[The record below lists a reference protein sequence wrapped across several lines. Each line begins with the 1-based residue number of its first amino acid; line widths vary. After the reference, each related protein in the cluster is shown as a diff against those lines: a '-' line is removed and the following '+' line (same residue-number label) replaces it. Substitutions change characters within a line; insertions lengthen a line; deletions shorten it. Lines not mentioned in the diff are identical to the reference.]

1 MALDAIVVIP
11 ARDEEARI
19 AACLHALAAQTIS
32 SFETIV
38 VLDACADA
46 TESVTA
52 RTAGRLG
59 LAVQL
64 ISGPGAGSGPARKLG
79 MDLAADRLLAAGA
92 PDGLIASTDADTCPA
107 PTWLE
112 RQLAHVR
119 AGAQVIAGRVELEP
133 AERREL
139 PGGALRRR
147 ERDAVQRLERVRR
160 VDAGAEHHHFAGA
173 SLGITAAVYRSVG
186 GLEPVSALEDAAFA
200 SRLAAHGVPIRRAAD
215 VEVYTSA
222 RRSGRARRGLSIDL
236 EVSTWS
242 ERRRYDATDFPLD
255 RLKALKGE
263 TSIAVVIPTKEC
275 ATTIDGVLRQTVGP
289 AAQAGLID
297 EIIVIDA
304 DSRDGTAKIAERAGA
319 RVIQQDAMLAEAGP
333 ALGKGDAMWRS
344 LAMTEADVVC
354 FLDGDTAD
362 PDPRHLQGLIGPLL
376 LDTDLVLVKGAF
388 DRPLARGEVEL
399 PHEGGRVTELMAR
412 PLLNLY
418 EPRLAGFMQPLAG
431 EFAGRRELLQ
441 AIPFPAGYGVEIA
454 VLIDALR
461 RCGLDALAECTSACA
476 TTATSPSAPSARWPT
491 PCSPLSSAGS
501 VTAAPSS
508 AATTCARGRTGP
520 SFRSPFRSVRRWRS
534 GPTPGGSSRATR
546 PARRLYV
553 GRGCFSGRAAGLRLG
568 RRRRMRL
575 ARGRS
580 G

>member
-1 MALDAIVVIP
+1 MALDAIIVIP
-11 ARDEEARI
+11 ARDEEGRI

-59 LAVQL
+59 LTVQL

-92 PDGLIASTDADTCPA
+92 PDGLIASTDADTCPT
-107 PTWLE
+107 PSWLE

-119 AGAQVIAGRVELEP
+119 AGAQVVAGRVELEP
-133 AERREL
+133 AERSEL
-139 PGGALRRR
+139 PGGAMRRR
-147 ERDAVQRLERVRR
+147 ERDAMQRLERVRR
-160 VDAGAEHHHFAGA
+160 LDAGAEHHHFAGA

-200 SRLAAHGVPIRRAAD
+200 TRLAVHGVPIRRAAD
-215 VEVYTSA
+215 VQVYTSA

-255 RLKALKGE
+255 RLKALKGD
-263 TSIAVVIPTKEC
+263 TAIAVVIPTKEC
-275 ATTIDGVLRQTVGP
+275 AATIDGVLAQTVGP
-289 AAQAGLID
+289 AARAGLID
-297 EIIVIDA
+297 ETVVIDA
-304 DSRDGTAKIAERAGA
+304 ASRDGTAEVAEAVGA
-319 RVIQQDAMLAEAGP
+319 RVIQQDATLPEAGP

-388 DRPLARGEVEL
+388 DRPLVRGEVEL

-418 EPRLAGFMQPLAG
+418 EPRLAGFLQPLAG

-441 AIPFPAGYGVEIA
+441 QIPFPAGYGVEIA
-454 VLIDALR
+454 VLIDALG
-461 RCGLDALAECTSACA
+461 RCGLDALAESHLGV
-476 TTATSPSAPSARWPT
+476 RHNRHQ
-491 PCSPLSSAGS
+491 PLRDLGEMAYAVLAAVERRVGDGRAVLGGNYLRPWEDGTVVQVAVQERPPLAKWLHSRGLHPGNASGPLTLRRSGS
-501 VTAAPSS
+501 GSGGCHRT
-508 AATTCARGRTGP
+508 RGRT
-520 SFRSPFRSVRRWRS
+520 
-534 GPTPGGSSRATR
+534 SSW
-546 PARRLYV
+546 
-553 GRGCFSGRAAGLRLG
+553 
-568 RRRRMRL
+568 
-575 ARGRS
+575 
-580 G
+580 

>member
-1 MALDAIVVIP
+1 MALDAIVVVP

-52 RTAGRLG
+52 RTALRLG
-59 LAVQL
+59 LTVQL

-79 MDLAADRLLAAGA
+79 MDLAADRLLAADA
-92 PDGLIASTDADTCPA
+92 PDGLIASTDADTCPT
-107 PTWLE
+107 PRWLE

-119 AGAQVIAGRVELEP
+119 AGAQVVAGRVELEP
-133 AERREL
+133 AERSEL

-147 ERDAVQRLERVRR
+147 ERDAMQRLERVRR
-160 VDAGAEHHHFAGA
+160 LDAGAEHHHFAGA
-173 SLGITAAVYRSVG
+173 SLGITAAAYRSVG
-186 GLEPVSALEDAAFA
+186 GLEPVSALEDAALA
-200 SRLAAHGVPIRRAAD
+200 TRLAVHGVPIRRAAD

-242 ERRRYDATDFPLD
+242 ERRRYDATDFPVD
-255 RLKALKGE
+255 RLKALKGD
-263 TSIAVVIPTKEC
+263 TAIAVVIPTKEC
-275 ATTIDGVLRQTVGP
+275 AATIDGVLAETVGP
-289 AAQAGLID
+289 AAAAGLLD
-297 EIIVIDA
+297 EIVVIDA
-304 DSRDGTAKIAERAGA
+304 ASRDGTAEVAEAVGA
-319 RVIQQDAMLAEAGP
+319 RVIQQDATLPEAGP

-376 LDTDLVLVKGAF
+376 LDPDLVLVKGAF
-388 DRPLARGEVEL
+388 DRPLVRGDVEL

-418 EPRLAGFMQPLAG
+418 EPRLAGFLQPLAG

-441 AIPFPAGYGVEIA
+441 EIPFPAGYGVEIA

-461 RCGLDALAECTSACA
+461 RCGLDALAESHLGVRHNRHQPLRDLGEMAYAVLAAVERRVGDGRAVLGGSYLRPWEDGTVVQVAVQERPPLANWPHSRGPHPGNAFG
-476 TTATSPSAPSARWPT
+476 TTVAPMS
-491 PCSPLSSAGS
+491 
-501 VTAAPSS
+501 
-508 AATTCARGRTGP
+508 
-520 SFRSPFRSVRRWRS
+520 RSVWS
-534 GPTPGGSSRATR
+534 
-546 PARRLYV
+546 
-553 GRGCFSGRAAGLRLG
+553 
-568 RRRRMRL
+568 
-575 ARGRS
+575 
-580 G
+580 

>member
-119 AGAQVIAGRVELEP
+119 AGAQVVAGRVELEP

-215 VEVYTSA
+215 VEVHTSA

-255 RLKALKGE
+255 RLKALKGD
-263 TSIAVVIPTKEC
+263 TAIAVVIPTKEC

-297 EIIVIDA
+297 ETIVIDA
-304 DSRDGTAKIAERAGA
+304 ASRDGTAKIAERVGA
-319 RVIQQDAMLAEAGP
+319 RVIQQDATLPEAGP

-399 PHEGGRVTELMAR
+399 AHEGGRVTELMAR

-418 EPRLAGFMQPLAG
+418 EPRLAGFLQPLAG

-441 AIPFPAGYGVEIA
+441 EIPFPAGYGVEIA
-454 VLIDALR
+454 VLIDALGR
-461 RCGLDALAECTSACA
+461 YGLDALAESHLGVRHNRHQPLRDLGEMAYAVLAAVERRVGDGRAVLGGHYLRPWEDGTVVQVAVQERPPLA
-476 TTATSPSAPSARWPT
+476 KWPHSRGLVPGNASGPQT
-491 PCSPLSSAGS
+491 LRRPG
-501 VTAAPSS
+501 VFQR
-508 AATTCARGRTGP
+508 TCGRT
-520 SFRSPFRSVRRWRS
+520 
-534 GPTPGGSSRATR
+534 SSR
-546 PARRLYV
+546 
-553 GRGCFSGRAAGLRLG
+553 
-568 RRRRMRL
+568 
-575 ARGRS
+575 
-580 G
+580 

>member
-1 MALDAIVVIP
+1 MAVDAIVVIP

-46 TESVTA
+46 TESVTE
-52 RTAGRLG
+52 RTAERLG
-59 LAVQL
+59 LTVHL
-64 ISGPGAGSGPARKLG
+64 IFGPGAGSGPARKLG

-92 PDGLIASTDADTCPA
+92 PDGLIASTDADTCPT
-107 PTWLE
+107 PSWLE

-119 AGAQVIAGRVELEP
+119 AGAQVVAGRVELEP
-133 AERREL
+133 DERSEL

-147 ERDAVQRLERVRR
+147 ERDAAQRLERVRLL
-160 VDAGAEHHHFAGA
+160 DAGAEHHHFAGA

-200 SRLAAHGVPIRRAAD
+200 TRLAAHGVSIRRAVD

-255 RLKALKGE
+255 RLKALKGD
-263 TSIAVVIPTKEC
+263 TAIAVVIPTKEC
-275 ATTIDGVLRQTVGP
+275 AGTIEGVLEQTVGP
-289 AAQAGLID
+289 AAASGLID
-297 EIIVIDA
+297 ETVVIDA
-304 DSRDGTAKIAERAGA
+304 ASRDGTAEVAEAAGA
-319 RVIQQDAMLAEAGP
+319 RVIQQDATLPEAGP

-362 PDPRHLQGLIGPLL
+362 PDPRHLHGLIGPLL

-388 DRPLARGEVEL
+388 DRPLVRGEVEL

-418 EPRLAGFMQPLAG
+418 EPRLAGFLQPLAG

-441 AIPFPAGYGVEIA
+441 EIPFPAGYGVEIA
-454 VLIDALR
+454 VLIDALG
-461 RCGLDALAECTSACA
+461 RCGLDALAESHLGVRHNRHQPLRDLGEMAYAVLAAVERRVGDGRAVLGGNYLRPWEDGTVAQVA
-476 TTATSPSAPSARWPT
+476 VQERPPLAKWPHSRGLHPGNASGPQT
-491 PCSPLSSAGS
+491 PRRPG
-501 VTAAPSS
+501 
-508 AATTCARGRTGP
+508 TCQRTRGRT
-520 SFRSPFRSVRRWRS
+520 
-534 GPTPGGSSRATR
+534 SSR
-546 PARRLYV
+546 
-553 GRGCFSGRAAGLRLG
+553 
-568 RRRRMRL
+568 
-575 ARGRS
+575 
-580 G
+580 